1 MREFRDYETQDDGR
15 KFTELYN
22 VNKLTSA
29 GVTDSSKVVI
39 STIQRVFSVLRGVD
53 VPEDDDPGIDDFQP
67 PAPVDVDYNPALP
80 PEAFD
85 LIIIDECHRS
95 IYGVWRGVLEYFD
108 AHLLGLTATPT
119 KQTYGFFQQ
128 NLVSEYTYPQSVAD
142 GVNVDFEVYRIK
154 TKISS
159 NGSTIDAGTIVPKQ
173 DRQTRQQRFEELEED
188 FEYKESQLDREVTS
202 MAQIRLILETYRD
215 RMFTEI
221 FPGRKT
227 VPKTL
232 IFAKDDNHAEEI
244 VNMARMVFGE
254 GNDFAA
260 KITYQAKDPKNLL
273 QQFRNSPT
281 LRIAVTV
288 DMIATGTDVK
298 AIECVFFMRDVK
310 SRTYFE
316 QMKGRGARTINDAD
330 FQTITPDATHKER
343 FIIVDA
349 VGVTEHPFTDAKPL
363 ERTKS
368 VTLQQLFERA
378 ATFTITE
385 DETATLAAR
394 LARLE
399 RELTPKERQE
409 VTELANGPL
418 TGITNQLMTIADDD
432 VLVAIE
438 ESVPKDANGMPEPK
452 ALAVAMREYIN
463 TIVTPLAGNAPLR
476 TRLLEIR
483 ASHDRIIDEV
493 SVDELLQS
501 GGVVDYD
508 KCREVIKNWKQ
519 YLEDNKNEITLIQ
532 VLYSQPKGAQI
543 TFKELRELADRIAA
557 PPRSWTIDLIW
568 NAYQALEVDNVKRT
582 DKHTATDLIT
592 LIRYTLEVDHELV
605 TYAETVE
612 GRYTNWLAQQAQKG
626 VHFTEGQRWWL
637 DRIKDTIIQSAHM
650 NIDDLSL
657 APFTERGG
665 IDGAGRD
672 LGNNAQ
678 TLIDDLNRTLA
689 A

>member
-1 MREFRDYETQDDGR
+1 M
-15 KFTELYN
+15 
-22 VNKLTSA
+22 
-29 GVTDSSKVVI
+29 
-39 STIQRVFSVLRGVD
+39 
-53 VPEDDDPGIDDFQP
+53 
-67 PAPVDVDYNPALP
+67 
-80 PEAFD
+80 
-85 LIIIDECHRS
+85 
-95 IYGVWRGVLEYFD
+95 
-108 AHLLGLTATPT
+108 
-119 KQTYGFFQQ
+119 
-128 NLVSEYTYPQSVAD
+128 
-142 GVNVDFEVYRIK
+142 
-154 TKISS
+154 
-159 NGSTIDAGTIVPKQ
+159 
-173 DRQTRQQRFEELEED
+173 
-188 FEYKESQLDREVTS
+188 
-202 MAQIRLILETYRD
+202 
-215 RMFTEI
+215 
-221 FPGRKT
+221 
-227 VPKTL
+227 
-232 IFAKDDNHAEEI
+232 
-244 VNMARMVFGE
+244 
-254 GNDFAA
+254 
-260 KITYQAKDPKNLL
+260 
-273 QQFRNSPT
+273 
-281 LRIAVTV
+281 
-288 DMIATGTDVK
+288 
-298 AIECVFFMRDVK
+298 
-310 SRTYFE
+310 
-316 QMKGRGARTINDAD
+316 
-330 FQTITPDATHKER
+330 
-343 FIIVDA
+343 
-349 VGVTEHPFTDAKPL
+349 
-363 ERTKS
+363 
-368 VTLQQLFERA
+368 TLQQLFERA

-418 TGITNQLMTIADDD
+418 TGLTTQLMTIADDD

-438 ESVPKDANGMPEPK
+438 ESVPKDANGKPEPK
-452 ALAVAMREYIN
+452 ALAAAMRDYIN

-501 GGVVDYD
+501 GGVIDYD
-508 KCREVIKNWKQ
+508 KCREVINNWKQ

-532 VLYSQPKGAQI
+532 VLYSQPKGAKI

-568 NAYQALEVDNVKRT
+568 NAYQALEVDNVKRA

-612 GRYTNWLAQQAQKG
+612 DRYTNWLAQQAQKG

-650 NIDDLSL
+650 NVDDLSL

-672 LGNNAQ
+672 LGAKAQ
-678 TLIDDLNRTLA
+678 SLIDDLNRTLA